1 MQKQKYKVMC
11 EKKLFKIQKNDYYVK
26 VNILIRLKSIR
37 FRIPLTHVF
46 ASAYFNFKRK
56 LIINCGFV
64 YT

>member
-37 FRIPLTHVF
+37 FRIPLTHVLLQHILTVKG
-46 ASAYFNFKRK
+46 N
-56 LIINCGFV
+56 
-64 YT
+64 